1 MVWIFEIGVLLVVG
15 TALRRLL
22 RMGKN
27 KAFIEEAPRFRRP
40 ANNPLCSSLVSEMD
54 THTTILGVVLNDAI
68 EELASGNAEIARRML
83 NVFDSERERLVE
95 LVINL
100 QNLSLK
106 YLPTTRYPV
115 ETRSLDPVSF
125 RSQPVNEFFTR
136 HGVLDQFVF
145 RAKLRFQLQLRLL
158 RRATVLLNESFEEL
172 KLQAETD
179 VQAFGRRLAQM
190 DLYFHDLDLLT
201 KETLLGFSTEL
212 ASIPEDLLEDVAAEI
227 VVLTSRNT
235 VTVASPLTAT
245 AQR

>member
-1 MVWIFEIGVLLVVG
+1 MVWIFEIGVLLVVA
-15 TALRRLL
+15 TALRRIFH
-22 RMGKN
+22 MGN
-27 KAFIEEAPRFRRP
+27 KKAPIKATPRFRRP
-40 ANNPLCSSLVSEMD
+40 ANNPLCSSLVSEID

-106 YLPTTRYPV
+106 YLPTTQYPV

-125 RSQPVNEFFTR
+125 RSQPVSEFFNR
-136 HGVLDQFVF
+136 QGVLEQFVF

-172 KLQAETD
+172 KLQAETE
-179 VQAFGRRLAQM
+179 VHAFGWTLAQM

-212 ASIPEDLLEDVAAEI
+212 ASIPENLLEDMSAEI
-227 VVLTSRNT
+227 LVLASRN
-235 VTVASPLTAT
+235 TVASPLAAS